1 MSTGI
6 GVAAGHECLC
16 LLCCQGVSGNALTET
31 REEIGQVYRFFVPM
45 EKIFENTAEIIGD
58 DVNHIKNVL
67 RMGTGERIMIT
78 DGRGTDYH
86 CIICDIGPDRVLL
99 DIEKKEPVRTELP
112 VEIVLFQALPKAD
125 KMELIIQKAVELGA
139 ARIVPV
145 RTRRSVVRLDDKK
158 AEKKRQ
164 RWQGIAEAA
173 AKQSGRGIVPEV
185 GEVVSFGG
193 ACAQA
198 QELEHS
204 IIPYELYDDML
215 ETAETM
221 SQILQGA
228 SVGIFIGP
236 EGGFERSE
244 VEQAMEAGALPVS
257 LGRRILRTETA
268 GLAILSVLMFQ
279 IEKDYAGE
287 V

>member
-1 MSTGI
+1 M
-6 GVAAGHECLC
+6 
-16 LLCCQGVSGNALTET
+16 N
-31 REEIGQVYRFFVPM
+31 RFFVEPNQIQG
-45 EKIFENTAEIIGD
+45 KRISITGK

-67 RMGTGERIMIT
+67 RMKPGEEISVSNGA
-78 DGRGTDYH
+78 DGKEYRCG
-86 CIICDIGPDRVLL
+86 IEEIGEEEIVCGLRF
-99 DIEKKEPVRTELP
+99 IKEDGLELP
-112 VEIVLFQALPKAD
+112 SKIYLFQGLPKAD

-139 ARIVPV
+139 FEIVPV
-145 RTRRSVVRLDDKK
+145 ACRRSVVKLDDKK
-158 AEKKRQ
+158 AANKVS

-185 GEVVSFGG
+185 GEVVSFGE
-193 ACAQA
+193 ACTQA
-198 QELEHS
+198 QELEHCL
-204 IIPYELYDDML
+204 IPYELYDDMS
-215 ETAETM
+215 ETAKTM
-221 SQILQGA
+221 SQIVQGA
-228 SVGIFIGP
+228 SIGIFIGP
-236 EGGFERSE
+236 EGGFERGE